1 VLTGEEIRSRLT
13 AFAARWSVYE
23 GTERSE
29 AQTFLNELFACYG
42 TDRSEVA
49 HFEEFQAGRFVDL
62 IWPRVCLFE
71 MKAPG
76 EAKRLS
82 KHREQALQYWR
93 ESADPETNTPAPPY
107 VVLCAFSKL
116 EIWEP
121 GSYPG
126 APRVVLDLID
136 LPDQYDSLLFLA
148 GKDAVFAGGQAR
160 LTREA
165 VVHLVDLYEQL
176 SERRAADPDV
186 MRDFLL
192 QCVWCLFAEDLGQIP
207 EHRFM
212 RILEELIAQPQRS
225 SADDLGG
232 LFEWLNTPG
241 DRRPEQGLYAG
252 TPYANGGLFESPA
265 HVHLSVEELK
275 HLRDAAQFQWRDVQ
289 PSIFGSLLEGGLGH
303 DQQWRLS
310 AHYTHEADIQK
321 VVQPTIVEPWR
332 ERIENLKTH
341 AEVVAAQY
349 DLLNYVVLDPA
360 CGSGNFLYVAYRELR
375 RLEKRLHERGVELRR
390 KGGLKEPDSLSLHFP
405 LSNMKG
411 IEIESFAV
419 ALARVTL
426 WMGHKLA
433 VDELDLPESTLPLAD
448 LSGIQIGDALR
459 IPWPRADAI
468 IGNPPFHGASNLRS
482 TLGDEYVEWL
492 KSEFGI
498 GVKDYCVYWFRKAHE
513 KLEPGG
519 RAGLVGTNSIS
530 QNFGRGVSL
539 AYIAK
544 HGGVITSAV
553 SSQDWPGEAAVDVSI
568 VNWTN
573 NPTHI
578 PKRYV
583 LDGKDVS
590 GITTSLRPTSL
601 ADISTATRLTPN
613 RGLSF
618 EGVKPGGIGFILDD
632 IEAERLIAATD
643 ADYATVVRPYLVGD
657 DIVKDPRQ
665 APTRWVIDFATM
677 SLEEA
682 MTLPTALRIVRS
694 RVKPVRDK
702 NRRKI
707 RRERWWLFSEPVPAM
722 RAAFRGLHRF
732 IASNAQG
739 KRLLFCWCEPR
750 VCPSNLTKV
759 FALEDDYSFG
769 VLSSTIHE
777 RWARAQ
783 SSTLE
788 DRLRYTPTTAFETFP
803 WPDPIT
809 DAQRDAIA
817 ELARK
822 IVARRQEI
830 CLERQI
836 GLTRLY
842 NEVDDGAYAD
852 LATLHRKLDEAVCAA
867 YGWPRSIAGDPDET
881 NARLLALNQEIAA
894 GKRPYDPFGRL
905 HEPKS

>member
-1 VLTGEEIRSRLT
+1 VLTGEEIRSALT

-23 GTERSE
+23 GSERSE
-29 AQTFLNELFACYG
+29 AQTYLNELFACYG

-49 HFEEFQAGRFVDL
+49 HFEKHQAGRFVDL
-62 IWPRVCLFE
+62 MWPRVCLIE

-76 EAKRLS
+76 EAKRLA
-82 KHREQALQYWR
+82 KHREQALRYWR
-93 ESADPETNTPAPPY
+93 ESADSETNTPATPY

-136 LPDQYDSLLFLA
+136 LPDQYDTLLFLA
-148 GKDAVFAGGQAR
+148 GREPVFAGGQAA

-176 SERRAADPDV
+176 TSRRAADPDV
-186 MRDFLL
+186 LRDFLL
-192 QCVWCLFAEDLGQIP
+192 QSVWCLFAEDLGQIP
-207 EHRFM
+207 EHGFM
-212 RILEELIAQPQRS
+212 RILDELIAQPHHS
-225 SADDLGG
+225 SADELGQ
-232 LFEWLNTPG
+232 LFEWLNKPG
-241 DRRPEQGLYAG
+241 ERPEHGLYAG

-265 HVHLSVEELK
+265 RVHLNVDELK

-332 ERIENLKTH
+332 ERIENLTTH
-341 AEVVAAQY
+341 AEAVAAQN

-375 RLEKRLHERGVELRR
+375 RLEQRLHEREVELRR
-390 KGGLKEPDSLSLHFP
+390 KAGLKEQGSLSLHFP

-459 IPWPRADAI
+459 VPWPRADAI
-468 IGNPPFHGASNLRS
+468 IGNPPFHGDRHLRRV
-482 TLGDEYVEWL
+482 LGGDYVEWL
-492 KSEFGI
+492 KGEFGI
-498 GVKDYCVYWFRKAHE
+498 GVKDYCVYWFRKAHDQ
-513 KLEPGG
+513 LESGK

-530 QNFGRGVSL
+530 QNRARRVSL
-539 AYIAK
+539 QYILEN
-544 HGGVITSAV
+544 GGAITAAV
-553 SSQDWPGEAAVDVSI
+553 STQDWPGEAAVDVSI
-568 VNWTN
+568 VNWIKGE
-573 NPTHI
+573 P
-578 PKRYV
+578 PRSERRM
-583 LDGKDVS
+583 LDGEEVAAISAALTTGTNPENADALS
-590 GITTSLRPTSL
+590 TNHGIAFQGYIPGANYFVDEPNVTLRKSYP
-601 ADISTATRLTPN
+601 
-613 RGLSF
+613 
-618 EGVKPGGIGFILDD
+618 
-632 IEAERLIAATD
+632 
-643 ADYATVVRPYLVGD
+643 TVVRPFLSAE
-657 DIVKDPRQ
+657 DIANRPDQRASRYIV
-665 APTRWVIDFATM
+665 DFALLT
-677 SLEEA
+677 LEDAAEYPEA
-682 MTLPTALRIVRS
+682 LELVRS
-694 RVKPVRDK
+694 QAKHF
-702 NRRKI
+702 
-707 RRERWWLFSEPVPAM
+707 REESRSYSRNPRWWQFLWPRPVLRSAIENKS
-722 RAAFRGLHRF
+722 RF
-732 IASNAQG
+732 IIGTRVG
-739 KRLLFCWCEPR
+739 KRILFCWASKDI
-750 VCPSNLTKV
+750 VPSDGCNA
-759 FALEDDYSFG
+759 FALDDDFAIG
-769 VLSSTIHE
+769 LLSSGTHLH
-777 RWARAQ
+777 WARAQ

-788 DRLRYTPTTAFETFP
+788 DRIRYTPTSAFETFP
-803 WPDPIT
+803 WPDPVT
-809 DAQRDAIA
+809 DARREEIA

-852 LATLHRKLDEAVCAA
+852 LAALQHKLDEAVCAA
-867 YGWPRSIAGDPDET
+867 YGWPRSIAADPDQT

-894 GKRPYDPFGRL
+894 GKRPYDPFRAGAAA
-905 HEPKS
+905 EIG